1 MCNFKIKQLPEIPNW
16 DEYNNINITD
26 EKYTDVLKRDTSIC
40 KNIFLENA
48 KNYIAF
54 ARSLEYDLRD
64 GKIKSKRE
72 LNIKFDFTAK
82 TYNELKEQFDEFMNK
97 YKNKKDINNYIKD
110 AKMAVIRLSDLYQ
123 LGFVNVDN
131 NKLSAR
137 RLIDKINENLT
148 TSANGF
154 YGVGD
159 DFFDKI

>member
-1 MCNFKIKQLPEIPNW
+1 
-16 DEYNNINITD
+16 
-26 EKYTDVLKRDTSIC
+26 
-40 KNIFLENA
+40 
-48 KNYIAF
+48 
-54 ARSLEYDLRD
+54 
-64 GKIKSKRE
+64 
-72 LNIKFDFTAK
+72 
-82 TYNELKEQFDEFMNK
+82 MNR

-154 YGVGD
+154 HGVGD